1 MGKYINKSPIILQLS
16 LLSGQITD
24 TISILI
30 ETGFLIVVAQC
41 LQILVFRDKK
51 VPELLNKNT
60 EWDMTENNFTL
71 TLKYFI

>member
-30 ETGFLIVVAQC
+30 ETDFLFVVARC
-41 LQILVFRDKK
+41 LQILVFQDEKG
-51 VPELLNKNT
+51 PELLIKN
-60 EWDMTENNFTL
+60 D
-71 TLKYFI
+71 